1 MKQLFNQQLVPSG
14 RPLSKAMHI
23 LTDSYPVR
31 ELYYCPPVYRWGN
44 LLRIMQPVWDSNPRS
59 MDH

>member
-1 MKQLFNQQLVPSG
+1 
-14 RPLSKAMHI
+14 MHI
-23 LTDSYPVR
+23 LTDNYPVR